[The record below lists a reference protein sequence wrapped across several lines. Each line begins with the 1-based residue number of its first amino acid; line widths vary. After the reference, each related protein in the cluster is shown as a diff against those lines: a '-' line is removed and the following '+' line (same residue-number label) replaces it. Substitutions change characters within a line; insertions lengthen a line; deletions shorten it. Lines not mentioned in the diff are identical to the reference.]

1 MIDLGLLPPEEGG
14 EMQAHRSPDHRGVDA
29 DDFEDGADGEEELE
43 SEEEPDAIG
52 LIGHF
57 EARQLLAQKGKE
69 GEFVGSLDMSMTTRD
84 LVSIEEG
91 VGERG

>member
-1 MIDLGLLPPEEGG
+1 MIDLGLLPPEEG
-14 EMQAHRSPDHRGVDA
+14 EMQADRPPGHRGVDA